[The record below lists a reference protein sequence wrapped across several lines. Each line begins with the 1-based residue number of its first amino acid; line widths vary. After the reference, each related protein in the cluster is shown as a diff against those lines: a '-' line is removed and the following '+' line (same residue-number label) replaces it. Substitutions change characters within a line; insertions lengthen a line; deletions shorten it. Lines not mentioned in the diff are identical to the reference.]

1 MSSVSTLLFQNS
13 SIKQN
18 RWDSVSTMDNL
29 ITIDGPG
36 GSGKG
41 TVAKLL
47 AAKLGWNILD
57 SGALYRLIALI
68 SENIK
73 ETDPDIIGIE
83 LKDKNI
89 FFKLKGDQYH
99 LIFDGKDITDTIRRE
114 EIGIKASDLAHNQNI
129 RDLIKDTQRSFYNPN
144 TGLIADGRDMG
155 SVVFPE
161 AKIKIYLDA
170 SIEERA
176 KRRQIQLKEKGM
188 EVNMRNLISSLEDR
202 DLKDKNRDVSPL
214 LIPEGAKVIDSTNL
228 SIDEV
233 VNKIMDLI

>member
-1 MSSVSTLLFQNS
+1 
-13 SIKQN
+13 
-18 RWDSVSTMDNL
+18 MDNL

-41 TVAKLL
+41 TVAKIL

-68 SENIK
+68 SENINK
-73 ETDPDIIGIE
+73 TDPDSIGKE
-83 LKDKNI
+83 LKDKSI
-89 FFKLKGDQYH
+89 FFELVKDQYH
-99 LIFDGKDITDTIRRE
+99 LFFDGKDVTNFIRRE
-114 EIGIKASDLAHNQNI
+114 EIGVKASDLAHNQNI
-129 RDLIKDTQRSFYNPN
+129 RNLIKDTQRSFYDPN
-144 TGLIADGRDMG
+144 IGLIADGRDMG

-161 AKIKIYLDA
+161 AGIKIYLDA

-214 LIPEGAKVIDSTNL
+214 LIPEGAKVIDSTDL
-228 SIDEV
+228 SIDGV
-233 VNKIMDLI
+233 VSKIMDLV

>member
-1 MSSVSTLLFQNS
+1 
-13 SIKQN
+13 
-18 RWDSVSTMDNL
+18 MDKL

-41 TVAKLL
+41 TVAKIL

-73 ETDPDIIGIE
+73 KTDPDSIGKE
-83 LKDKNI
+83 LKDKSI
-89 FFKLKGDQYH
+89 FFELIKDQYH
-99 LIFDGKDITDTIRRE
+99 LFFDGKDVTNFIRRE
-114 EIGIKASDLAHNQNI
+114 EIGVKASDLAHNQNI
-129 RDLIKDTQRSFYNPN
+129 RNLIKDTQRSFYDPN
-144 TGLIADGRDMG
+144 LGLIADGRDMG

-161 AKIKIYLDA
+161 AGIKIYLDA

>member
-1 MSSVSTLLFQNS
+1 
-13 SIKQN
+13 
-18 RWDSVSTMDNL
+18 MDKL

-41 TVAKLL
+41 TVAKIL

-73 ETDPDIIGIE
+73 KTDPDSIGKE
-83 LKDKNI
+83 LKDKSI
-89 FFKLKGDQYH
+89 FFELVKDQYH
-99 LIFDGKDITDTIRRE
+99 LFFDGKDVTNFIRRE
-114 EIGIKASDLAHNQNI
+114 EIGVKASDLAHNQNI
-129 RDLIKDTQRSFYNPN
+129 RNLIKDTQRSFYDPN
-144 TGLIADGRDMG
+144 VGLIADGRDMG

-161 AKIKIYLDA
+161 AEIKIYLDA

-233 VNKIMDLI
+233 VNKIMDLT

>member
-1 MSSVSTLLFQNS
+1 
-13 SIKQN
+13 
-18 RWDSVSTMDNL
+18 MDNL

-41 TVAKLL
+41 TVAKIL

-68 SENIK
+68 SENINK
-73 ETDPDIIGIE
+73 TDPDSIGKE
-83 LKDKNI
+83 LKDKSI
-89 FFKLKGDQYH
+89 FFELVKDQYH
-99 LIFDGKDITDTIRRE
+99 LFFDGKDVTNFIRKE

-129 RDLIKDTQRSFYNPN
+129 RNLIKDTQRSFYDPN
-144 TGLIADGRDMG
+144 IGLIADGRDMG

-161 AKIKIYLDA
+161 AGIKIYLDA

>member
-1 MSSVSTLLFQNS
+1 
-13 SIKQN
+13 
-18 RWDSVSTMDNL
+18 MDKL

-41 TVAKLL
+41 TVAKIL
-47 AAKLGWNILD
+47 AAKLEWNILD

-73 ETDPDIIGIE
+73 ETDPDSIGKE
-83 LKDKNI
+83 LKDKSI
-89 FFKLKGDQYH
+89 FFELVKDQYH
-99 LIFDGKDITDTIRRE
+99 LFFDGKDVTNFIRRE

-129 RDLIKDTQRSFYNPN
+129 RNLIKDTQRSFYDPN
-144 TGLIADGRDMG
+144 IGLIADGRDMG

-161 AKIKIYLDA
+161 AGIKIYLDA

-214 LIPEGAKVIDSTNL
+214 LIPQGAKVIDSTNL

>member
-1 MSSVSTLLFQNS
+1 
-13 SIKQN
+13 
-18 RWDSVSTMDNL
+18 MDKL

-41 TVAKLL
+41 TVAKIL

-73 ETDPDIIGIE
+73 KTDPDSIGKE

-89 FFKLKGDQYH
+89 FFELVKDQYH
-99 LIFDGKDITDTIRRE
+99 LFFDGKDVTNFIRRE

-129 RDLIKDTQRSFYNPN
+129 RNLIKDTQRSFYDPN
-144 TGLIADGRDMG
+144 IGLIADGRDMG

-161 AKIKIYLDA
+161 AGIKIYLDA

-214 LIPEGAKVIDSTNL
+214 LIPQGAKVIDSTNL

>member
-1 MSSVSTLLFQNS
+1 
-13 SIKQN
+13 
-18 RWDSVSTMDNL
+18 MDKL

-41 TVAKLL
+41 TVAKIL

-73 ETDPDIIGIE
+73 KTDPDSIGKE
-83 LKDKNI
+83 LKDKSI
-89 FFKLKGDQYH
+89 FFELVKDQYH
-99 LIFDGKDITDTIRRE
+99 LFFDGKDVTNFIRRE
-114 EIGIKASDLAHNQNI
+114 EIGVKASDLAHNQNI
-129 RDLIKDTQRSFYNPN
+129 RNLIKDTQRSFYDPN
-144 TGLIADGRDMG
+144 VGLIADGRDMG

-161 AKIKIYLDA
+161 AEIKIYLDA

-214 LIPEGAKVIDSTNL
+214 LIPQGAKVIDSTNL

>member
-1 MSSVSTLLFQNS
+1 
-13 SIKQN
+13 
-18 RWDSVSTMDNL
+18 MDKL

-41 TVAKLL
+41 TVAKIL

-73 ETDPDIIGIE
+73 KTDPDSIGKE
-83 LKDKNI
+83 LKDKSI
-89 FFKLKGDQYH
+89 FFELVKDQYH
-99 LIFDGKDITDTIRRE
+99 LFFDGKDVTNFIRRE

-129 RDLIKDTQRSFYNPN
+129 RNLIKDTQRSFYDPN
-144 TGLIADGRDMG
+144 IGLIADGRDMG

-161 AKIKIYLDA
+161 AGIKIYLDA

-214 LIPEGAKVIDSTNL
+214 LIPQGAKVIDSTNL

-233 VNKIMDLI
+233 VNKIMDLT

>member
-1 MSSVSTLLFQNS
+1 
-13 SIKQN
+13 
-18 RWDSVSTMDNL
+18 MDKL

-41 TVAKLL
+41 TVAKIL

-73 ETDPDIIGIE
+73 KTDPDSIGKE
-83 LKDKNI
+83 LKDKGI
-89 FFKLKGDQYH
+89 FFELVKDQYH
-99 LIFDGKDITDTIRRE
+99 LFFDGKDVTNFIRRE
-114 EIGIKASDLAHNQNI
+114 EIGVKASDLAHNQNI
-129 RDLIKDTQRSFYNPN
+129 RNLIKDTQRSFYDPN
-144 TGLIADGRDMG
+144 IGLIADGRDMG

-161 AKIKIYLDA
+161 AGIKIYLDA

-233 VNKIMDLI
+233 VNKIMGLV

>member
-1 MSSVSTLLFQNS
+1 
-13 SIKQN
+13 
-18 RWDSVSTMDNL
+18 MDKL

-41 TVAKLL
+41 TVAKIL

-73 ETDPDIIGIE
+73 KTDPDSIGKE
-83 LKDKNI
+83 LKGKKI
-89 FFKLKGDQYH
+89 FFELVKDQYH
-99 LIFDGKDITDTIRRE
+99 LFFDGKDVTNFIRRE
-114 EIGIKASDLAHNQNI
+114 EIGVKASDLAHNQNI
-129 RDLIKDTQRSFYNPN
+129 RNLIKDTQRSFYDPN
-144 TGLIADGRDMG
+144 IGLIADGRDMG

-161 AKIKIYLDA
+161 AGIKIYLDA

-188 EVNMRNLISSLEDR
+188 EVNMRNLFSSLEDR

-214 LIPEGAKVIDSTNL
+214 LIPQGAKVIDSTNL

>member
-1 MSSVSTLLFQNS
+1 
-13 SIKQN
+13 
-18 RWDSVSTMDNL
+18 MDKL

-41 TVAKLL
+41 TVAKIL

-73 ETDPDIIGIE
+73 KTDPDSIGKE
-83 LKDKNI
+83 LKDKSI
-89 FFKLKGDQYH
+89 FFELVKDQYH
-99 LIFDGKDITDTIRRE
+99 LFFDGKDVTNFIRRE

-129 RDLIKDTQRSFYNPN
+129 RNLIKDTQRSFYDPN
-144 TGLIADGRDMG
+144 IGLIADGRDMG

-161 AKIKIYLDA
+161 AGIKIYLDA

-202 DLKDKNRDVSPL
+202 DLKDKNRDISPL
-214 LIPEGAKVIDSTNL
+214 LIPQGAKVIDSTNL

>member
-1 MSSVSTLLFQNS
+1 
-13 SIKQN
+13 
-18 RWDSVSTMDNL
+18 MDKL

-41 TVAKLL
+41 TVAKIL

-73 ETDPDIIGIE
+73 KTDPDSIGKE
-83 LKDKNI
+83 LKDKSI
-89 FFKLKGDQYH
+89 FFELVKDQYH
-99 LIFDGKDITDTIRRE
+99 LFFDGKDVTNFIRKE

-129 RDLIKDTQRSFYNPN
+129 RNLIKDTQRSFYDPN
-144 TGLIADGRDMG
+144 IGLIADGRDMG

-161 AKIKIYLDA
+161 AGIKIYLDA

>member
-1 MSSVSTLLFQNS
+1 
-13 SIKQN
+13 
-18 RWDSVSTMDNL
+18 MDKL
-29 ITIDGPG
+29 ISIDGPG

-41 TVAKLL
+41 TVAKIL
-47 AAKLGWNILD
+47 ATKLGWNILD

-73 ETDPDIIGIE
+73 KTDPDSIGKE
-83 LKDKNI
+83 LKDKSI
-89 FFKLKGDQYH
+89 FFELVKDQYH
-99 LIFDGKDITDTIRRE
+99 LFFDGKDVTNFIRRE
-114 EIGIKASDLAHNQNI
+114 EIGTKASDLAHNQNI
-129 RDLIKDTQRSFYNPN
+129 RNLIKDTQRSFYDPN
-144 TGLIADGRDMG
+144 IGLIADGRDMG

-161 AKIKIYLDA
+161 AGIKIYLDA

-214 LIPEGAKVIDSTNL
+214 LIPQGAKVIDSTNL

-233 VNKIMDLI
+233 VNKIMRLI

>member
-1 MSSVSTLLFQNS
+1 
-13 SIKQN
+13 
-18 RWDSVSTMDNL
+18 MDNL

-73 ETDPDIIGIE
+73 ETDPDSIGKE
-83 LKDKNI
+83 LKDKKI
-89 FFKLKGDQYH
+89 FFKLKGDQCH

-129 RDLIKDTQRSFYNPN
+129 RDLIKDTQRSFYDPN

-214 LIPEGAKVIDSTNL
+214 LIPQGAKVIDSTNL

>member
-1 MSSVSTLLFQNS
+1 
-13 SIKQN
+13 
-18 RWDSVSTMDNL
+18 MDKL

-41 TVAKLL
+41 TVAKIL

-73 ETDPDIIGIE
+73 KTDPDLIGKE
-83 LKDKNI
+83 LKDNSI
-89 FFKLKGDQYH
+89 FFKFVKDQYH
-99 LIFDGKDITDTIRRE
+99 LFFDGKDVTNFIRRE
-114 EIGIKASDLAHNQNI
+114 EIGVKASDLAHNQNI
-129 RDLIKDTQRSFYNPN
+129 RNLIKDTQRSFYDPSI
-144 TGLIADGRDMG
+144 GLIADGRDMG

-161 AKIKIYLDA
+161 AGIKIYLDA

-214 LIPEGAKVIDSTNL
+214 LIPQGAKVIDSTNL

-233 VNKIMDLI
+233 VNKIMDLV

>member
-1 MSSVSTLLFQNS
+1 
-13 SIKQN
+13 
-18 RWDSVSTMDNL
+18 MDNL

-73 ETDPDIIGIE
+73 NTDPNSIGKEI
-83 LKDKNI
+83 KDKKI
-89 FFKLKGDQYH
+89 VFELIEDQYH
-99 LIFDGKDITDTIRRE
+99 LFFDGKDVTSFIRRE
-114 EIGIKASDLAHNQNI
+114 EIGTKASDLAHNQNI
-129 RDLIKDTQRSFYNPN
+129 RNLIKDTQRSFYDSNI
-144 TGLIADGRDMG
+144 GLVADGRDMG

-161 AKIKIYLDA
+161 AGIKIYLDA

-188 EVNMRNLISSLEDR
+188 EVNMRNLILSLEDR
-202 DLKDKNRDVSPL
+202 DQKDKNREVSPL
-214 LIPEGAKVIDSTNL
+214 LIPNGATMIDSTNL

-233 VNKIMDLI
+233 VNKIMDLT

>member
-1 MSSVSTLLFQNS
+1 
-13 SIKQN
+13 
-18 RWDSVSTMDNL
+18 MDKL
-29 ITIDGPG
+29 ITIDAPG

-41 TVAKLL
+41 TVAKIL

-68 SENIK
+68 SENINK
-73 ETDPDIIGIE
+73 TDPDSIGKE
-83 LKDKNI
+83 LKDKSI
-89 FFKLKGDQYH
+89 FFELVKDQYH
-99 LIFDGKDITDTIRRE
+99 LFFDGKDVTNFIRRE

-129 RDLIKDTQRSFYNPN
+129 RNLIKDTQRSFYDPN
-144 TGLIADGRDMG
+144 IGLIADGRDMG

-161 AKIKIYLDA
+161 AGIKIYLDA

-233 VNKIMDLI
+233 VNKIMDLT

>member
-1 MSSVSTLLFQNS
+1 
-13 SIKQN
+13 
-18 RWDSVSTMDNL
+18 MDNL

-41 TVAKLL
+41 TVAKIL

-73 ETDPDIIGIE
+73 KTDPDSIGKE
-83 LKDKNI
+83 LKDKSI
-89 FFKLKGDQYH
+89 FFELVKDQYH
-99 LIFDGKDITDTIRRE
+99 LFFDGKDVTNFIRRE

-129 RDLIKDTQRSFYNPN
+129 RNLIKDTQRSFYDPN
-144 TGLIADGRDMG
+144 IGLIADGRDMG

-161 AKIKIYLDA
+161 AGIKIYLDA

-214 LIPEGAKVIDSTNL
+214 LIPQGAKVIDSTNL

-233 VNKIMDLI
+233 VNKIIDLT

>member
-1 MSSVSTLLFQNS
+1 
-13 SIKQN
+13 
-18 RWDSVSTMDNL
+18 MDKL

-73 ETDPDIIGIE
+73 ETDPDLIGIE

-129 RDLIKDTQRSFYNPN
+129 RDLIKDTQRSFYDPSI
-144 TGLIADGRDMG
+144 GLIADGRDMG

-214 LIPEGAKVIDSTNL
+214 LIPQGAKVIDSTNL

>member
-1 MSSVSTLLFQNS
+1 
-13 SIKQN
+13 
-18 RWDSVSTMDNL
+18 MDKL

-41 TVAKLL
+41 TVAKIL

-73 ETDPDIIGIE
+73 ETDPDSIGKE
-83 LKDKNI
+83 LKDKSI
-89 FFKLKGDQYH
+89 FFELVKDQYH
-99 LIFDGKDITDTIRRE
+99 LFFDGKDVTNFIRRE
-114 EIGIKASDLAHNQNI
+114 EIGVKASDLAHNQNI
-129 RDLIKDTQRSFYNPN
+129 RNLIKDTQRSFYDPSI
-144 TGLIADGRDMG
+144 GLIADGRDMG

-161 AKIKIYLDA
+161 AGIKIYLDA
-170 SIEERA
+170 SIVERA

-214 LIPEGAKVIDSTNL
+214 LIPQGAKVIDSTNL

>member
-1 MSSVSTLLFQNS
+1 
-13 SIKQN
+13 
-18 RWDSVSTMDNL
+18 MDKL

-41 TVAKLL
+41 TVAKIL

-73 ETDPDIIGIE
+73 KTDPDSIGKE
-83 LKDKNI
+83 LKDKSI
-89 FFKLKGDQYH
+89 FFELVKDQYH
-99 LIFDGKDITDTIRRE
+99 LFFDGMDVTNFIRRE
-114 EIGIKASDLAHNQNI
+114 EIGVKASDLAHNQNI
-129 RDLIKDTQRSFYNPN
+129 RNLIKDTQRSFYDPN
-144 TGLIADGRDMG
+144 IGLIADGRDMG

-161 AKIKIYLDA
+161 AGIKIYLDA

-214 LIPEGAKVIDSTNL
+214 LIPKGAKVIDSTDL
-228 SIDEV
+228 SIDGV
-233 VNKIMDLI
+233 VSKIMDLV

>member
-1 MSSVSTLLFQNS
+1 
-13 SIKQN
+13 
-18 RWDSVSTMDNL
+18 MDKL

-41 TVAKLL
+41 TVAKIL

-73 ETDPDIIGIE
+73 KTDPDSIGKE
-83 LKDKNI
+83 LKDKSI
-89 FFKLKGDQYH
+89 FFELVKDQYH
-99 LIFDGKDITDTIRRE
+99 LFFDGKDVTNFIRRE
-114 EIGIKASDLAHNQNI
+114 EIGVKASDLAHNQNI
-129 RDLIKDTQRSFYNPN
+129 RNLIKDTQRSFYDPN
-144 TGLIADGRDMG
+144 IGLIADGRDMG

-161 AKIKIYLDA
+161 AGIKIYLDA

-176 KRRQIQLKEKGM
+176 KRRQIQLKEKCM

-214 LIPEGAKVIDSTNL
+214 LIPQGAKAVSYTHL
-228 SIDEV
+228 TLPTTSSV
-233 VNKIMDLI
+233 

>member
-1 MSSVSTLLFQNS
+1 
-13 SIKQN
+13 
-18 RWDSVSTMDNL
+18 MDKL

-41 TVAKLL
+41 TVAKIL
-47 AAKLGWNILD
+47 AVKLGWNILD

-73 ETDPDIIGIE
+73 KTDPDSIGKE
-83 LKDKNI
+83 LKDKGI
-89 FFKLKGDQYH
+89 FFELVKDQYH
-99 LIFDGKDITDTIRRE
+99 LFFDGKDVTNFIRRE
-114 EIGIKASDLAHNQNI
+114 EIGVKASDLAHNQNI
-129 RDLIKDTQRSFYNPN
+129 RNLIKDTQRSFYDPN
-144 TGLIADGRDMG
+144 IGLIADGRDMG

-161 AKIKIYLDA
+161 AGIKIYLDA

-233 VNKIMDLI
+233 VNKIMDLV

>member
-1 MSSVSTLLFQNS
+1 
-13 SIKQN
+13 
-18 RWDSVSTMDNL
+18 MDNL

-73 ETDPDIIGIE
+73 DTDSDSIAIV
-83 LKDKNI
+83 LKDMNI
-89 FFKLKGDQYH
+89 FFKLIGDQYH
-99 LIFDGKDITDTIRRE
+99 LFFDGKDVTDNIRRE

-129 RDLIKDTQRSFYNPN
+129 RDLIKDTQRSFYDPN
-144 TGLIADGRDMG
+144 VGLIADGRDMG

-161 AKIKIYLDA
+161 AEIKIYLDA

-233 VNKIMDLI
+233 VNKIMDLV

>member
-1 MSSVSTLLFQNS
+1 
-13 SIKQN
+13 
-18 RWDSVSTMDNL
+18 MDKL

-41 TVAKLL
+41 TVAKIL

-73 ETDPDIIGIE
+73 ETDPDSIGKE
-83 LKDKNI
+83 LKDKSI
-89 FFKLKGDQYH
+89 FFELVKDQYH
-99 LIFDGKDITDTIRRE
+99 LFFDGKDVTNFIRRE
-114 EIGIKASDLAHNQNI
+114 EIGVKASDLAHNQNI
-129 RDLIKDTQRSFYNPN
+129 RNLIKDTQRSFYDPN
-144 TGLIADGRDMG
+144 IGLIADGRDMG

-161 AKIKIYLDA
+161 AGIKIYLDA

-214 LIPEGAKVIDSTNL
+214 LIPKGAKVIDSTNL

>member
-1 MSSVSTLLFQNS
+1 
-13 SIKQN
+13 
-18 RWDSVSTMDNL
+18 MDNL

-73 ETDPDIIGIE
+73 ETDPDLIGIE

-129 RDLIKDTQRSFYNPN
+129 RDLIKDTQRSFYDPN
-144 TGLIADGRDMG
+144 IGLIADGRDMG

-214 LIPEGAKVIDSTNL
+214 LIPQGAKVIDSTNL

>member
-1 MSSVSTLLFQNS
+1 
-13 SIKQN
+13 
-18 RWDSVSTMDNL
+18 MDKL

-41 TVAKLL
+41 TVAKIL

-68 SENIK
+68 SENINK
-73 ETDPDIIGIE
+73 TDPDSIGKE
-83 LKDKNI
+83 LKDKSI
-89 FFKLKGDQYH
+89 FFELVKDQYH
-99 LIFDGKDITDTIRRE
+99 LFFDGKDVTNFIRRE

-129 RDLIKDTQRSFYNPN
+129 RNLIKDTQRSFYDPN
-144 TGLIADGRDMG
+144 IGLIADGRDMG

-161 AKIKIYLDA
+161 AGIKIYLDA

-214 LIPEGAKVIDSTNL
+214 LIPQGAKVIDSTNL

-233 VNKIMDLI
+233 VNKIMDLT

>member
-1 MSSVSTLLFQNS
+1 
-13 SIKQN
+13 
-18 RWDSVSTMDNL
+18 MDKL

-41 TVAKLL
+41 TVAKIL

-73 ETDPDIIGIE
+73 KTDPDSIGKE
-83 LKDKNI
+83 LKDKSI
-89 FFKLKGDQYH
+89 FFELVKDQYH
-99 LIFDGKDITDTIRRE
+99 LFFGGKDVTNFIRSE

-129 RDLIKDTQRSFYNPN
+129 RNLIKDTQRSFYDPN
-144 TGLIADGRDMG
+144 IGLIADGRDMG

-161 AKIKIYLDA
+161 AGIKIYLDA

-214 LIPEGAKVIDSTNL
+214 LIPQGAKVIDSTNL

>member
-1 MSSVSTLLFQNS
+1 
-13 SIKQN
+13 
-18 RWDSVSTMDNL
+18 MDNL

-47 AAKLGWNILD
+47 ATKLGWNILD
-57 SGALYRLIALI
+57 SGALYRLLALI

-73 ETDPDIIGIE
+73 ETDPDSIGIV

-114 EIGIKASDLAHNQNI
+114 EIGIKASDLARNQNI
-129 RDLIKDTQRSFYNPN
+129 RDLIKDTQRSFYDPN
-144 TGLIADGRDMG
+144 IGLIADGRDMG

-161 AKIKIYLDA
+161 AEIKIYLDA

-202 DLKDKNRDVSPL
+202 DLKDKNRDISPL
-214 LIPEGAKVIDSTNL
+214 LIPQGAKVIDSTNL

>member
-1 MSSVSTLLFQNS
+1 
-13 SIKQN
+13 
-18 RWDSVSTMDNL
+18 MDKL

-41 TVAKLL
+41 TVAKIL

-73 ETDPDIIGIE
+73 KTDPDSIGKE
-83 LKDKNI
+83 LKDKSI
-89 FFKLKGDQYH
+89 FFELVKDQYH
-99 LIFDGKDITDTIRRE
+99 LFFDGKDVTNFIRKE

-129 RDLIKDTQRSFYNPN
+129 RNLIKDTQRSFYDPN
-144 TGLIADGRDMG
+144 IGLIADGRDMG
-155 SVVFPE
+155 SVVFPK
-161 AKIKIYLDA
+161 ARIKIYLDA

-188 EVNMRNLISSLEDR
+188 EVIMHDLLKLIQQRDKEDT
-202 DLKDKNRDVSPL
+202 NRKVSPL
-214 LIPEGAKVIDSTNL
+214 KPAKDSILIDTSEL
-228 SIDEV
+228 SIQEV
-233 VNKIMDLI
+233 EEKVMENYKKL

>member
-1 MSSVSTLLFQNS
+1 
-13 SIKQN
+13 
-18 RWDSVSTMDNL
+18 MDNL

-41 TVAKLL
+41 TVAKIL

-129 RDLIKDTQRSFYNPN
+129 RDLIKDTQRSFYDPN
-144 TGLIADGRDMG
+144 IGLIADGRDMG

-161 AKIKIYLDA
+161 AGIKIYLDA

-214 LIPEGAKVIDSTNL
+214 LIPQGAKVIDSTNL

-233 VNKIMDLI
+233 VNKIMDLT